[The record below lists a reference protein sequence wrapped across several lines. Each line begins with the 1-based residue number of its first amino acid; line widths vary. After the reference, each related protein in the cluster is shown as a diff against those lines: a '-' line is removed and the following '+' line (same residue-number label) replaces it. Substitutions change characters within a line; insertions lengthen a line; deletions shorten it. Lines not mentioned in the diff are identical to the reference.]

1 MRYFGQTLSN
11 TKVQIAS
18 HRKPGEMPPARP
30 QQPPKSTTAAVQVK
44 STAPTKAL
52 GHGMALRS
60 GRTAASGVVPSA
72 TSTTGNTQTAA
83 ANAKKPPPMLV
94 GRCAQKAAPSAD
106 GVMPPSDDDEHGH
119 DGGDEAR

>member
-18 HRKPGEMPPARP
+18 HHKPGEMPPARP
-30 QQPPKSTTAAVQVK
+30 QQPPKSTAAVVPVK

-52 GHGMALRS
+52 GHG
-60 GRTAASGVVPSA
+60 TAASGVLPSA
-72 TSTTGNTQTAA
+72 TSNTQTAA

-94 GRCAQKAAPSAD
+94 GRVARKAAPSAD

>member
-30 QQPPKSTTAAVQVK
+30 QQRPKSTTAAVPVK

-52 GHGMALRS
+52 GHGMALRC
-60 GRTAASGVVPSA
+60 GRTAASRVLPSA
-72 TSTTGNTQTAA
+72 TSNTQTAA

-94 GRCAQKAAPSAD
+94 ARVAQKAAPSAD